1 MNKGRMTEG
10 SMTKGRITE
19 RIMTEGGKDLK
30 VERLKVEKKGL

>member
-30 VERLKVEKKGL
+30 VE